1 MRDRQVRARTP
12 ASDAP
17 EALNSTG
24 FFFPLAG
31 SRGARL
37 FTVHSGF
44 DAARRATAAG
54 HRRAFAERSAY
65 RVARIARDG
74 PASFFRVR
82 HRSATFP
89 RGVERPRVELFAW
102 AREVTASPR
111 DDEPRLV
118 DLGGPLG
125 RRGGPGA
132 LAARSAA
139 LANVHRECATR
150 RASPART
157 PRPRSAPIE
166 RPPSVFQKSGRGGGT
181 PLLDDPV
188 GLFSAAPPDPTRAA
202 ARLRLPSDDDD
213 GTRADPHPLASLAP
227 RRVSSPC
234 AGRFSCRSLACW
246 SSRRL

>member
-1 MRDRQVRARTP
+1 MPPGERPRR
-12 ASDAP
+12 
-17 EALNSTG
+17 G
-24 FFFPLAG
+24 I
-31 SRGARL
+31 GAR
-37 FTVHSGF
+37 SPNG
-44 DAARRATAAG
+44 
-54 HRRAFAERSAY
+54 S
-65 RVARIARDG
+65 ARIASRAS
-74 PASFFRVR
+74 PATGRRLFRVR

-102 AREVTASPR
+102 ARHFASPR

-181 PLLDDPV
+181 PLLDEPV
-188 GLFSAAPPDPTRAA
+188 GLFFRRPARTRTRAA

-213 GTRADPHPLASLAP
+213 GTRADPHPLASLPP